1 MAKAKEEIEIR
12 NVAKD
17 GGIDLGAYVQ
27 VLGKVSD
34 KATETTKN
42 LLNEQTKI
50 CSEYLQKQ
58 SKRIE

>member
-27 VLGKVSD
+27 VL
-34 KATETTKN
+34 EN
-42 LLNEQTKI
+42 
-50 CSEYLQKQ
+50 
-58 SKRIE
+58 